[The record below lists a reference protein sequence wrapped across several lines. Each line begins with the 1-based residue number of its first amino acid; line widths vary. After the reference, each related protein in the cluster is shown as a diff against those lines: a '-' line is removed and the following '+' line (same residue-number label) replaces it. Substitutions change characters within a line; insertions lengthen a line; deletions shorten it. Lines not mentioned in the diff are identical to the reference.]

1 MTVPFLY
8 KLKTNTNGHDIIDA
22 NVFSF
27 KLMRFPSRKRKTGP
41 YYTINVHEK
50 FNTSNQMFCC
60 TLNSSLGIWWNI
72 FWETK
77 KEGREKIAWAARRVC
92 YDSQPQLGHA
102 LYVKPHADL
111 VPQEWKIHSLYE
123 FSVKLMIS
131 VEWLIQSTLLCGH
144 QSDRAKYLQYR
155 VVGFIKTEPGPCG
168 LWNQEN
174 SS

>member
-50 FNTSNQMFCC
+50 FNTSNVLLYFKFFFGNLMKHF
-60 TLNSSLGIWWNI
+60 LGN
-72 FWETK
+72 K
-77 KEGREKIAWAARRVC
+77 KKGREKIAWAVRRVC

-111 VPQEWKIHSLYE
+111 VPQEWKIHSLHE

-144 QSDRAKYLQYR
+144 QSDRAKYLHYR